1 MRVACNEPGNVFEK
15 TSYVIQTNSAGFRCE
30 HEPGVECG
38 ETIKVL
44 FIGCSFTAGDGVSN
58 KRRFT
63 DLLEKKDRSLKIHN
77 CALSATG
84 SDQQYLVHRDMGP
97 VIDPDVLVVSP
108 YAGCLGR
115 NLFPHKISYDNFSGG
130 LTRQPKPFF
139 TIDENDRLTLQNIPV
154 PKVTLESGNNKSASR
169 ENTGLIGRT
178 IGRGADKIKGALAGL
193 LSKPSAA
200 LASYEDEKSK
210 GYRLMRRILEMTV
223 NESNASIKILLP
235 LPHKESLDAGARP
248 DYLPLFERVASDT
261 GAKLWD
267 VSERLL
273 KLPPGSIPGL
283 FLSDG
288 HYGEAGHG
296 AVADFLVRKFSEI

>member
-1 MRVACNEPGNVFEK
+1 
-15 TSYVIQTNSAGFRCE
+15 
-30 HEPGVECG
+30 
-38 ETIKVL
+38 VL

-58 KRRFT
+58 EHRFT
-63 DLLEKKDRSLKIHN
+63 DLLEKKDRRLNIHN

-84 SDQQYLVHRDMGP
+84 SDQQYLVHQDMGP
-97 VIDPDVLVVSP
+97 AINPDVLVVSP
-108 YAGCLGR
+108 YAGCIGR

-139 TIDENDRLTLQNIPV
+139 AIDEDDHLTLHNIPV
-154 PKVTLESGNNKSASR
+154 PKVTLESGNGKPEPRGKA
-169 ENTGLIGRT
+169 GFIGRAL
-178 IGRGADKIKGALAGL
+178 GKGADKIKGALADL
-193 LSKPSAA
+193 MSKPSAA
-200 LASYEDEKSK
+200 LDSYKDEKSK

-223 NESNASIKILLP
+223 NESSAGMKILLP
-235 LPHKESLDAGARP
+235 LPHKECLDAGVRP
-248 DYLPLFERVASDT
+248 DYLTLFEQVASDT

-273 KLPPGSIPGL
+273 KLPPGSVPGL

-296 AVADFLVRKFSEI
+296 AVADFLAGKFSEI